1 MTSQA
6 DLEEYCRDL
15 YVCADQK
22 WDQIRHEFVTGHLA
36 FGILY
41 GPPRLNPPLLIVR
54 TNPGYDED
62 DDSQTWPS
70 ENLFSIYPPP
80 QRDKRRW
87 RLAQELIKYF
97 EHIGQETVL
106 KESVPTNLLFFKSR
120 GMEKNIKDRLG
131 WKNNPLAARQ
141 SLEKWCYD
149 EVRKLTVKI
158 NPSRILVVGITPYK
172 RLAEDTRPESRG
184 AKRALYR
191 RGTVFNKPATGP
203 IHLTGRARPPLTPEE
218 RLQIEQGL
226 ARFLAGE

>member
-15 YVCADQK
+15 YVRADQK

-120 GMEKNIKDRLG
+120 GMEKNIKDRLC
-131 WKNNPLAARQ
+131 WKNNP
-141 SLEKWCYD
+141 
-149 EVRKLTVKI
+149 
-158 NPSRILVVGITPYK
+158 
-172 RLAEDTRPESRG
+172 
-184 AKRALYR
+184 
-191 RGTVFNKPATGP
+191 
-203 IHLTGRARPPLTPEE
+203 
-218 RLQIEQGL
+218 
-226 ARFLAGE
+226 